1 MHFAYQSWVFLELIW
16 GIQFIISQMVPIA
29 TIASHNHQLD
39 IKKNYQELVSVSI
52 TYYEFLISLALSQ
65 TASRHG
71 Q

>member
-1 MHFAYQSWVFLELIW
+1 
-16 GIQFIISQMVPIA
+16 MVPIA

-52 TYYEFLISLALSQ
+52 TYYDFLISLALSQ